1 MEHPENDCKYKGLQV
16 NSGVNSAP
24 TINPYRRAR
33 ARVQLSVNDIITNT
47 PYKEEQ
53 SYEEETR

>member
-33 ARVQLSVNDIITNT
+33 ARVQLSVNDYVEGILKGNV
-47 PYKEEQ
+47 
-53 SYEEETR
+53 SVLG